1 MTDAPQSE
9 RTQPMLIVAG
19 LTVARGA
26 GPVVREVDFSVAEG
40 EVLALLGVNGAGK
53 TSLLQAVMGLLP
65 AVGGSIILDGAPVDR
80 LSPAQRARAG
90 LGYAPE
96 GRRVFPAMTVRD
108 NLLAACRADRKTRDE
123 RVDGVYQLFPQLLAK
138 DAALAWTL
146 SGGQQQMVAIGRAL
160 MNLPKVLLLDE
171 PTLGLAPMIAEELT
185 DRLTWIARYG
195 TSIIVAEQ
203 NVTAAL
209 AIAQR
214 AIVLRV
220 GRIALSDDA
229 ARLAADPVRLE
240 SAMLGA

>member
-1 MTDAPQSE
+1 
-9 RTQPMLIVAG
+9 
-19 LTVARGA
+19 
-26 GPVVREVDFSVAEG
+26 
-40 EVLALLGVNGAGK
+40 
-53 TSLLQAVMGLLP
+53 
-65 AVGGSIILDGAPVDR
+65 
-80 LSPAQRARAG
+80 
-90 LGYAPE
+90 
-96 GRRVFPAMTVRD
+96 
-108 NLLAACRADRKTRDE
+108 
-123 RVDGVYQLFPQLLAK
+123 
-138 DAALAWTL
+138 
-146 SGGQQQMVAIGRAL
+146 
-160 MNLPKVLLLDE
+160 
-171 PTLGLAPMIAEELT
+171 MIAEELT